1 MDNKVESDKNMRQLR
16 AEIEASEK
24 AHKDIS
30 NKYND
35 LDNKHKSI
43 ISDLKEKESQNEQL
57 QRDKGSKIQ
66 EIQSLSQTL
75 ESLNDQIKSKVS
87 QMESNLYYMY
97 CMINDTHLS
106 RFYRNY
112 ISVDTI
118 LVWGNQSAHG
128 VQCWG

>member
-1 MDNKVESDKNMRQLR
+1 MDNKVEGDKNMRQLR

-30 NKYND
+30 DKYND

-43 ISDLKEKESQNEQL
+43 ISDLKEKESHNEQL

-87 QMESNLYYMY
+87 QMQSNVYYMY
-97 CMINDTHLS
+97 CMIIKHLS
-106 RFYRNY
+106 
-112 ISVDTI
+112 
-118 LVWGNQSAHG
+118 
-128 VQCWG
+128 